1 MIAPMVVTRS
11 LHAVWRVVSH
21 RLGGLLPGARAR
33 RLQVVA
39 FAGEWEA
46 AGAAALAAEGP
57 LLAVL
62 GDSSAQAI
70 GASERTRGWAHG
82 ALDALRADDP
92 TWQLVNLSRTGA
104 RIADVRDVQL
114 PALARLPRAPERVL
128 VAIGANDVRHR
139 TPGLLDAA
147 AALVAALPGT
157 AVVATVPQGLNPR
170 RTRAVNEVLRRAA
183 AARGLPVADVWAR
196 TGPPWRAKFSA
207 DLFHPNDLGYAD
219 WTAAFL
225 EALDLPVPPAVPAVA
240 GPTRR
245 EQLRCL
251 AGRLRPGRP
260 AG

>member
-1 MIAPMVVTRS
+1 VVVTRS
-11 LHAVWRVVSH
+11 LHAVWRVLSH

-33 RLQVVA
+33 RRQVVA
-39 FAGEWEA
+39 FAGEWER

-70 GASERTRGWAHG
+70 GASARTHGWAHG
-82 ALDALRADDP
+82 VLDALRAADP

-104 RIADVRDVQL
+104 RIADVRDGQL
-114 PALARLPRAPERVL
+114 PALARLPREPGAVL
-128 VAIGANDVRHR
+128 VAIGANDVRHG
-139 TPGLLDAA
+139 TPGLLGAVAD
-147 AALVAALPGT
+147 LVAALPDG

-183 AARGLPVADVWAR
+183 RSRGLRVADVWAR

-225 EALDLPVPPAVPAVA
+225 EALDLPAPPAVPAVV

-251 AGRLRPGRP
+251 AGRLRPDRR